1 MQDQPGRL
9 DGPDFLESLADA
21 EAAESR
27 HVNADAY
34 RQRAREWRQL
44 QADYDAMRDR
54 NTQLQLSLDAA
65 RANLQKVA

>member
-21 EAAESR
+21 EAAKNSD
-27 HVNADAY
+27 VNADIY

>member
-1 MQDQPGRL
+1 MQDHPGRL
-9 DGPDFLESLADA
+9 DGPDFLDSLADA
-21 EAAESR
+21 EAAKNSD
-27 HVNADAY
+27 VNADIY

-65 RANLQKVA
+65 RATLQKVA

>member
-21 EAAESR
+21 EAAQNN

-34 RQRAREWRQL
+34 RQRAYEWRQL
-44 QADYDAMRDR
+44 KADYDAMRDR

>member
-9 DGPDFLESLADA
+9 DGPDFLDSIADA
-21 EAAESR
+21 EAATNS

-44 QADYDAMRDR
+44 QADHDALATR
-54 NTQLQLSLDAA
+54 NAQLQRSLDAA
-65 RANLQKVA
+65 RANLQQVA